1 VEATTALIADL
12 LDLLLDVLLG
22 GTLLAVA
29 FYVAVRLRA
38 RRFQRMRHLAGQL
51 GLRCADPHLGTVAGE
66 TGPPAVTRSRQ
77 EPAGRAVLALLKAMP
92 ASHDFKVEGRFDGV
106 AVRVFFDM
114 VTRHVRAT
122 GLRASFER
130 PLGVGLR
137 IVQPPAFG
145 DVPPAMVRS
154 GVAALDAHAL
164 AEGSDAVAVQR
175 LLGDVQVQ
183 QALARLFETT
193 DLVFVDDEGVQSRL
207 RGEPAD
213 AEQVRPALA
222 RMAAAALAL
231 QAARARA
238 A

>member
-1 VEATTALIADL
+1 MADL
-12 LDLLLDVLLG
+12 LDLLFDVLLG

-38 RRFQRMRHLAGQL
+38 RRFQRMRHLAQQL
-51 GLRCADPHLGTVAGE
+51 GLRYTDLQLGTAAGE
-66 TGPPAVTRSRQ
+66 ADAPAVTKARQ
-77 EPAGRAVLALLKAMP
+77 QPAGHAVLALLKALP

-106 AVRVFFDM
+106 AVHLFFDM
-114 VTRHVRAT
+114 VSRNVRAT

-145 DVPPAMVRS
+145 DVPRAMVRS
-154 GVAALDAHAL
+154 GVAALDARTL

-183 QALARLFETT
+183 QALARLFDTT
-193 DLVFVDDEGVQSRL
+193 DRVFVDDEGVQLRL

-213 AEQVRPALA
+213 VDQARPALA
-222 RMAAAALAL
+222 RMAAAVQAL

-238 A
+238 G

>member
-1 VEATTALIADL
+1 MADL
-12 LDLLLDVLLG
+12 LDLLLEVLLG

-38 RRFQRMRHLAGQL
+38 RRFQRMRHLAQRL
-51 GLRCADPHLGTVAGE
+51 GLRYVDLHLGTAAGE
-66 TGPPAVTRSRQ
+66 AEAPAVTKARQ
-77 EPAGRAVLALLKAMP
+77 SSASRAVLALLKTMP
-92 ASHDFKVEGRFDGV
+92 ASHDFRVEGRFDGV
-106 AVRVFFDM
+106 AVRIFFDM
-114 VTRHVRAT
+114 VSRNVRAT
-122 GLRASFER
+122 GLRASFDR

-145 DVPPAMVRS
+145 EVPQAMVRS
-154 GVAALDAHAL
+154 GVAALDARAL

-183 QALARLFETT
+183 QALARLFDTK
-193 DLVFVDDEGVQSRL
+193 DRVFVDDEGVQARL

-213 AEQVRPALA
+213 VQQVRAALV
-222 RMAAAALAL
+222 RMAAAAQAL
-231 QAARARA
+231 QSARSRA

>member
-1 VEATTALIADL
+1 MADL
-12 LDLLLDVLLG
+12 LDLLFDVLLG
-22 GTLLAVA
+22 GVLLAMAFFVA
-29 FYVAVRLRA
+29 MRLRA
-38 RRFQRMRHLAGQL
+38 RRFQRMRRLAEQL
-51 GLRCADPHLGTVAGE
+51 GLRYTDLHLGTAAGE
-66 TGPPAVTRSRQ
+66 AESPAVTKSRQ
-77 EPAGRAVLALLKAMP
+77 QPAGRAVLALLKAMP
-92 ASHDFKVEGRFDGV
+92 ASHEFKVEGRFDGV
-106 AVRVFFDM
+106 AVRIFFDM
-114 VTRHVRAT
+114 VSRNVRAT
-122 GLRASFER
+122 GLRASFDR

-145 DVPPAMVRS
+145 EVPRAMVRS
-154 GVAALDAHAL
+154 GVAALDARAL

-193 DLVFVDDEGVQSRL
+193 DHVFVDDEGVQSRL

-222 RMAAAALAL
+222 RMTAAAQALL
-231 QAARARA
+231 AAQARA

>member
-1 VEATTALIADL
+1 MTDL
-12 LDLLLDVLLG
+12 LDLLIDVLLG

-38 RRFQRMRHLAGQL
+38 RRFQRMRQLAQQL
-51 GLRCADPHLGTVAGE
+51 GLRYTDLQLGTSAGE
-66 TGPPAVTRSRQ
+66 ADAPAVTRARQ
-77 EPAGRAVLALLKAMP
+77 SSAGHAVLALLKALP

-106 AVRVFFDM
+106 AVRLFFDM
-114 VTRHVRAT
+114 VSRNVRAT

-145 DVPPAMVRS
+145 DVPRAMVRS
-154 GVAALDAHAL
+154 GVAALDARTL

-183 QALARLFETT
+183 QALARLFDTT
-193 DLVFVDDEGVQSRL
+193 DRVFVDDEGVQLRL

-213 AEQVRPALA
+213 VDQARPALA
-222 RMAAAALAL
+222 RMAAAVQAL

-238 A
+238 G